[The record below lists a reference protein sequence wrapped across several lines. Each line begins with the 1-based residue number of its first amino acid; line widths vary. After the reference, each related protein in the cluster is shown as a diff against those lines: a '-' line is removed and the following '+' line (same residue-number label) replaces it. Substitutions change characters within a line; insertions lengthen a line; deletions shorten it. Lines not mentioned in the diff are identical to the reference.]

1 MGRFRRALAWLNDI
15 ATLERGEKRSKMQA
29 NALISRFMLYQD
41 SWEFVNALDLQ
52 DDFHIHNSIAN
63 VHLWLMYQRLRD
75 FSSNKFADQ
84 LKEALIEGFNRM
96 INSEMEEV
104 QVLRKHKK
112 IEELDNYLHAIR

>member
-29 NALISRFMLYQD
+29 NALIARFMLYQD

>member
-1 MGRFRRALAWLNDI
+1 VGRFRRALAWLNDI

-29 NALISRFMLYQD
+29 NALIARFMLYQD

>member
-1 MGRFRRALAWLNDI
+1 
-15 ATLERGEKRSKMQA
+15 
-29 NALISRFMLYQD
+29 
-41 SWEFVNALDLQ
+41 
-52 DDFHIHNSIAN
+52 
-63 VHLWLMYQRLRD
+63 MYQRLRD